1 VYGVNEGN
9 HQIFTLG
16 VKVAWVV
23 SQYRIA

>member
-23 SQYRIA
+23 IQ

>member
-16 VKVAWVV
+16 VKISWVV
-23 SQYRIA
+23 KRYKIV